1 MGMEVKKPIEYQG
14 VATLGVNLNRQKY
27 GPLDVS
33 SVLLEKNHLDWYIE
47 GKGENAPSGWT
58 GGVPYPYPGQI
69 IVTLSDNIAYQ
80 LYEDGEGKIAY
91 KAMVDFSNFYTQDQ
105 INEMLQ
111 NVSVDLTGYY
121 TKEEVDNLLSAIE
134 PPEVDLGNYYT
145 KSEIDEI
152 VGSIEGTGDSS
163 ITMAMSTDEIL
174 AAIGAAGD
182 GVPVTPG
189 GQVLTEMTAEEVRNI
204 INR

>member
-1 MGMEVKKPIEYQG
+1 MVKVVPKYEGI
-14 VATLGVNLNRQKY
+14 ATLGVNLNRQKY

-33 SVLLEKNHLDWYIE
+33 SVLLTEADLIAYVAGDE
-47 GKGENAPSGWT
+47 SSMSSGWT

-69 IVTLSDNIAYQ
+69 IVTLDTNTVWQ
-80 LYEDGEGKIAY
+80 LYLNGEAVAY
-91 KAMVDFSNFYTQDQ
+91 RKMFEMPDFYSKEE

>member
-1 MGMEVKKPIEYQG
+1 MVKVVPKYEGI
-14 VATLGVNLNRQKY
+14 ATLGVNLNRQKY

-33 SVLLEKNHLDWYIE
+33 SVLLTEADLIAYVAGDEKSMS
-47 GKGENAPSGWT
+47 PGWT

-69 IVTLSDNIAYQ
+69 IVTLDTNTVWQ
-80 LYEDGEGKIAY
+80 LYLDGEAVAY
-91 KAMVDFSNFYTQDQ
+91 RKMFEMPDFYSKEE

>member
-1 MGMEVKKPIEYQG
+1 M
-14 VATLGVNLNRQKY
+14 
-27 GPLDVS
+27 S
-33 SVLLEKNHLDWYIE
+33 
-47 GKGENAPSGWT
+47 SGWT

-69 IVTLSDNIAYQ
+69 IVTLDTNTVWQ
-80 LYEDGEGKIAY
+80 LYLDGEAVAY
-91 KAMVDFSNFYTQDQ
+91 RKMFEMPDFYSKEE

-145 KSEIDEI
+145 KSEIDKI